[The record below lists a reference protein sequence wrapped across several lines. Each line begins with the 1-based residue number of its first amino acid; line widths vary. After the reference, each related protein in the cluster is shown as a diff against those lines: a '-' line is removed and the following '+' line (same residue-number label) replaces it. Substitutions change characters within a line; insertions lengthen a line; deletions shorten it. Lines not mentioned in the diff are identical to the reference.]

1 MLGCCCR
8 GGHCAAGLL
17 FVVLVLGY
25 GGTSAWAQSLQA
37 DLRWVE
43 VEVALSPD
51 GRAMVQY
58 KVRWNVTRG
67 TMGAFYF
74 QGEQASIDWH
84 RPGCGAV
91 VDGQRRYDLDLK
103 NLGDRWDVVLAG
115 GQRFG
120 PGEITFVLTYFAD
133 YAAAGHVAE
142 TKSPEFGELVVFNWA
157 PVQWDEALE
166 HATVLVR
173 WPLVVDQPELTLDEA
188 SELGL
193 RTEPFVNQ
201 RYKLSY
207 LGRRGTAVSP
217 PVEPAAGDRYL
228 VIRAHR
234 DQLSPK
240 EKFSADVLRAGEAF
254 QSGSPPR
261 RDGTASDRAP
271 VDGRRR
277 RRTARTAGVRSP
289 DAGVRTDR
297 WFGRSG
303 IRGRGA
309 QAQFPDQ
316 RLGAS
321 G

>member
-1 MLGCCCR
+1 MLGCCYR

-43 VEVALSPD
+43 VEVALAPD

-74 QGEQASIDWH
+74 QGEQAPIDWH
-84 RPGCGAV
+84 GPGCGAV

-133 YAAAGHVAE
+133 YAAAGHVAA
-142 TKSPEFGELVVFNWA
+142 TKSPEFGELIVFNWA

-173 WPLVVDQPELTLDEA
+173 WPLVVGQADLTLDEA

-193 RTEPFVNQ
+193 RTEPLVNQ

-240 EKFSADVLRAGEAF
+240 EKFPLTYYVPAKHFNLAARPAA
-254 QSGSPPR
+254 
-261 RDGTASDRAP
+261 T
-271 VDGRRR
+271 GRPA
-277 RRTARTAGVRSP
+277 TARPSMGSRTPHRTCRSSPVAGCWWS
-289 DAGVRTDR
+289 D
-297 WFGRSG
+297 
-303 IRGRGA
+303 
-309 QAQFPDQ
+309 
-316 RLGAS
+316 
-321 G
+321 